1 MSDQFLSHITA
12 EVEGVLKRVALGD
25 LPFNDVLH
33 HPTGKHEDAASIELM
48 LSLENVIEN
57 YGFNLELDYV
67 EAVEIVR
74 SNIREA
80 YDL

>member
-1 MSDQFLSHITA
+1 MTISHITA
-12 EVEGVLKRVALGD
+12 EVEDVLKRVAIGSIS
-25 LPFNDVLH
+25 FNDVLH

-48 LSLENVIEN
+48 LSIEDVIEN

-80 YDL
+80 YSL